1 MTTPLDANLEHLS
14 REELVAYAHEAD
26 RECERLRGALSN
38 ATALADY
45 AKQRWVD
52 AERGE
57 MSVDGD
63 GGNYVLVE
71 PAGGNSVTGFTLNQ
85 IS

>member
-1 MTTPLDANLEHLS
+1 MIRPDDGPADLTHLS
-14 REELVAYAHEAD
+14 RDELVAYAHEAD
-26 RECERLRGALSN
+26 RECERLRGALTN

-57 MSVDGD
+57 MGTTDG
-63 GGNYVLVE
+63 
-71 PAGGNSVTGFTLNQ
+71 
-85 IS
+85 